1 MFSNKLSENTILH
14 IYLNTTLVM
23 MLATLSVCSLALTSP
38 PAPTHLQVE
47 GHLVE
52 GGIMVEVWD
61 GVEIWDGVEVEMR
74 QG

>member
-1 MFSNKLSENTILH
+1 MR
-14 IYLNTTLVM
+14 

-38 PAPTHLQVE
+38 PTPTNLQVE

-52 GGIMVEVWD
+52 GGIMVEVRV
-61 GVEIWDGVEVEMR
+61 GVEIWDGVEIEIR

>member
-1 MFSNKLSENTILH
+1 
-14 IYLNTTLVM
+14 
-23 MLATLSVCSLALTSP
+23 MLPGLDIP
-38 PAPTHLQVE
+38 PAATHLQVE

-61 GVEIWDGVEVEMR
+61 GVEIWDVVEIEMR